1 MIWQTSSLLKAISK
15 VIQSCLADRTVLTI
29 AHRVDTVLGCDRFYI
44 ALVHSCFALWS
55 SSGFLWWRMGA
66 LWNPAT
72 RTSCCR
78 TVKPG
83 VGWSSLFIDRHKIV
97 DLQVQQICHQQMM
110 HSSNVLNM
118 IFCLRLHNLCY
129 VIIINTIF
137 LKSQNCDKT
146 RSKENMRS
154 LKGSCH

>member
-1 MIWQTSSLLKAISK
+1 MISK

-44 ALVHSCFALWS
+44 GPLLLCLMVFFRVLVMEDGCIVE
-55 SSGFLWWRMGA
+55 SGHPNIL
-66 LWNPAT
+66 LQDSET
-72 RTSCCR
+72 RCG
-78 TVKPG
+78 VKF
-83 VGWSSLFIDRHKIV
+83 SILIDRHKIV
-97 DLQVQQICHQQMM
+97 DFQVQQICNQQMM

-118 IFCLRLHNLCY
+118 IFCLPRHNLCY

-154 LKGSCH
+154 LKGNCH